1 MLAAEHASLECG
13 GLASQQNTQKILA
26 RAEAGGAALGLVVT
40 LSPASALVVAVPRR
54 LWVRFD
60 AAVSAALRHIT
71 VVAFTIA
78 PGLRL
83 ARLPTTRVPWL
94 FLASAGGLD
103 TSASQDVPRCDIYF
117 ANPPHSHM
125 GVLPRPNYR
134 RAACGGRGVNEQKK
148 YKYCNCR

>member
-1 MLAAEHASLECG
+1 MQKALEESTAEG
-13 GLASQQNTQKILA
+13 D
-26 RAEAGGAALGLVVT
+26 
-40 LSPASALVVAVPRR
+40 SALVVAVPRR

-94 FLASAGGLD
+94 FLALAGGLD
-103 TSASQDVPRCDIYF
+103 TSASQDAPICEIYI
-117 ANPPHSHM
+117 ASPPHSHM

>member
-1 MLAAEHASLECG
+1 M
-13 GLASQQNTQKILA
+13 
-26 RAEAGGAALGLVVT
+26 T

-54 LWVRFD
+54 LRVRFD

-103 TSASQDVPRCDIYF
+103 TSASQDAPICEIYI
-117 ANPPHSHM
+117 ASPPHSHM
-125 GVLPRPNYR
+125 GSCHARTTAGRPAGVGGSTSKKNISIATVGIQHVFDYVFR
-134 RAACGGRGVNEQKK
+134 SYDLYPVYLVYQWVDQAA
-148 YKYCNCR
+148 